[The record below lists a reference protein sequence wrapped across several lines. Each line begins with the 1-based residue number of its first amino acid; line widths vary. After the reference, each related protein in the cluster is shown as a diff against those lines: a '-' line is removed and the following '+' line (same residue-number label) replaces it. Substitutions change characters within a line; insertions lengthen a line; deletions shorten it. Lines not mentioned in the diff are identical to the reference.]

1 MDHPFPRARRPRGLP
16 LADHASG
23 ASQYKRMLNILFVG
37 LGGALGSIARY
48 LVSSWVQTSAKNIN
62 FPFGTLTV
70 NLVGC
75 FVIGFLAQL
84 AEARG
89 VFTSESRAF
98 VFIGIL
104 GGFTTFSSFGNETLN
119 LARSGE
125 MWNALANV
133 GMNVVIG
140 LFAVWLGRTVAYL
153 LWK

>member
-1 MDHPFPRARRPRGLP
+1 
-16 LADHASG
+16 
-23 ASQYKRMLNILFVG
+23 MLNIFFIG

-48 LVSSWVQTSAKNIN
+48 LVSTWVQTVTKSID

-89 VFTSESRAF
+89 IFTSESRAF

-119 LARSGE
+119 LARGGE
-125 MWNALANV
+125 FWNALANI
-133 GMNVVIG
+133 GLNVVIG
-140 LFAVWLGRTVAYL
+140 LLAVWLGRTIAYL
-153 LWK
+153 IWK

>member
-1 MDHPFPRARRPRGLP
+1 
-16 LADHASG
+16 
-23 ASQYKRMLNILFVG
+23 MLNILFVG

-48 LVSSWVQTSAKNIN
+48 LVSTWVQTAAKNIN

-89 VFTSESRAF
+89 IFTSESRAF

-119 LARSGE
+119 LARGGE
-125 MWNALANV
+125 FWNALANI
-133 GMNVVIG
+133 GLNVVIG
-140 LFAVWLGRTVAYL
+140 LLAVWLGRTMAYL
-153 LWK
+153 IWK

>member
-1 MDHPFPRARRPRGLP
+1 V
-16 LADHASG
+16 
-23 ASQYKRMLNILFVG
+23 LNILLVG
-37 LGGALGSIARY
+37 IGGAFGSIARY
-48 LVSSWVQTSAKNIN
+48 LVSTWIQTTVKSVS

-119 LARSGE
+119 LARGGE
-125 MWNALANV
+125 MWGALSNI
-133 GMNVVIG
+133 GLNVVIG

-153 LWK
+153 IWK